1 MAATP
6 LALDACTLINLAA
19 TERLDHIAD
28 VLGLVFIIA
37 REVSDEAL
45 YLRSDDPAHP
55 EPVPIDLSTS
65 IAAGVVEITD
75 LRDDELATFVA
86 AAHRLD
92 EGEAAT
98 VALAVQ
104 RGLALATDDPAARR
118 LVAAEHP
125 ALAVTTT
132 PQLLRRYCES
142 GQIPNAHAIGCITMI
157 EQRASFTPG
166 SADADFLWWQ
176 TILNPAPLASP

>member
-19 TERLDHIAD
+19 TGHFDHIAD
-28 VLGLVFIIA
+28 VLGLVFVIA
-37 REVSDEAL
+37 REVSGEAL

-55 EPVPIDLSTS
+55 EPAPIDLSTS
-65 IAAGVVEITD
+65 IAAGVLEVTD

-92 EGEAAT
+92 QGEAAT

-104 RGLALATDDPAARR
+104 RELDLATDDRAARR

-142 GQIPNAHAIGCITMI
+142 GQVPNAHAIGCITMI

-176 TILNPAPLASP
+176 SILDPAPLASP